1 MRWSMPK
8 ARECT
13 HPLTALPRRIG
24 FFHMRTAR
32 RTGHSHNTHSGSS
45 LSSSSL
51 RGVTSIRLTQQ
62 NRSREWAAALSALL
76 PTHTVPFY
84 PIAHSWQLVAR
95 LRRRIQ
101 HDTNPRLASSETH
114 SRART
119 GGRVGCCVV
128 GAPNGSQPAAPGVPL
143 TIPPLRLR
151 APRGRS
157 KGGGYRP
164 PRRAPSSP
172 RYRARRI
179 AAPTKVRG
187 GGSPRRPSALPKP
200 CAWVSACIFRRRPAR
215 FRPSSRPSPLS
226 PPNYTPS
233 TRAVLAAPLSV
244 TRDTRTGSRLGKGRP
259 EGRAGPWPC
268 AGPAARS
275 ARAGSAS
282 HHGPDS
288 RCIILCEC
296 EYNSRA
302 QKPRFPQAF
311 TTQPSQSTAP
321 LPPVRSTQCCTESP
335 YSSKPRTNA

>member
-1 MRWSMPK
+1 MRRENRVEPRTQRTR
-8 ARECT
+8 ALRCAGRCQRHGECT

-24 FFHMRTAR
+24 FFPMRTAR

-76 PTHTVPFY
+76 PTQCHPLSAMLPFYRFY

-143 TIPPLRLR
+143 TIPPLR

-157 KGGGYRP
+157 KGGATAPPVEPPPPHATERDGL
-164 PRRAPSSP
+164 PRR
-172 RYRARRI
+172 R
-179 AAPTKVRG
+179 K
-187 GGSPRRPSALPKP
+187 
-200 CAWVSACIFRRRPAR
+200 
-215 FRPSSRPSPLS
+215 
-226 PPNYTPS
+226 
-233 TRAVLAAPLSV
+233 
-244 TRDTRTGSRLGKGRP
+244 
-259 EGRAGPWPC
+259 
-268 AGPAARS
+268 
-275 ARAGSAS
+275 
-282 HHGPDS
+282 
-288 RCIILCEC
+288 
-296 EYNSRA
+296 
-302 QKPRFPQAF
+302 
-311 TTQPSQSTAP
+311 
-321 LPPVRSTQCCTESP
+321 
-335 YSSKPRTNA
+335 

>member
-1 MRWSMPK
+1 MGGGAVR
-8 ARECT
+8 
-13 HPLTALPRRIG
+13 
-24 FFHMRTAR
+24 
-32 RTGHSHNTHSGSS
+32 
-45 LSSSSL
+45 
-51 RGVTSIRLTQQ
+51 
-62 NRSREWAAALSALL
+62 AA
-76 PTHTVPFY
+76 THTVPFY

-128 GAPNGSQPAAPGVPL
+128 GAPTGSQPAAPGVPL

-200 CAWVSACIFRRRPAR
+200 CAWVSA
-215 FRPSSRPSPLS
+215 
-226 PPNYTPS
+226 
-233 TRAVLAAPLSV
+233 
-244 TRDTRTGSRLGKGRP
+244 SRLHLSQ
-259 EGRAGPWPC
+259 
-268 AGPAARS
+268 AAR
-275 ARAGSAS
+275 AIPAE
-282 HHGPDS
+282 
-288 RCIILCEC
+288 L
-296 EYNSRA
+296 
-302 QKPRFPQAF
+302 
-311 TTQPSQSTAP
+311 STLPP
-321 LPPVRSTQCCTESP
+321 LPP
-335 YSSKPRTNA
+335 

>member
-1 MRWSMPK
+1 MGGGAVR
-8 ARECT
+8 
-13 HPLTALPRRIG
+13 
-24 FFHMRTAR
+24 
-32 RTGHSHNTHSGSS
+32 
-45 LSSSSL
+45 
-51 RGVTSIRLTQQ
+51 
-62 NRSREWAAALSALL
+62 AA
-76 PTHTVPFY
+76 THTVPFY

-128 GAPNGSQPAAPGVPL
+128 GAPTGSQPAAPGVPL

-244 TRDTRTGSRLGKGRP
+244 TRDTRTGRVR
-259 EGRAGPWPC
+259 EGPRD
-268 AGPAARS
+268 
-275 ARAGSAS
+275 ARAHGHARAPRRAREPGPPHTTARIPGAS
-282 HHGPDS
+282 
-288 RCIILCEC
+288 
-296 EYNSRA
+296 YFVNVNNSRA